1 MFEWIVSSSV
11 LIVVVILLRFILRG
25 KISLRLQYA
34 LWALVLVRLLV
45 PVSLGTSAMSVE
57 NLARR
62 AAETEPAEYVVP
74 GVDYDGA
81 DFTVAAIDYTISGG
95 GTWEAQNY
103 CDAYSEATGEVLHD
117 ALFERNSSVMEDLN
131 VT

>member
-1 MFEWIVSSSV
+1 MCA
-11 LIVVVILLRFILRG
+11 
-25 KISLRLQYA
+25 KKMT
-34 LWALVLVRLLV
+34 RLLA
-45 PVSLGTSAMSVE
+45 LFLALLMLSACGSKEPEQTPTAETVDTAAE
-57 NLARR
+57 T